1 MHGAFDCF
9 VDGDEFVTKLVPK
22 KQFTKKILHNNPKY
36 WKLELLTIKCRVY
49 AIETLTIGRGLN
61 SRVWYTICNKNQILN
76 TGLCKIK

>member
-49 AIETLTIGRGLN
+49 AIETNQAKQYKLYTGT
-61 SRVWYTICNKNQILN
+61 RVIITFVCVD
-76 TGLCKIK
+76 